1 MNFDFKPQK
10 MSAKAIV
17 GAIVVSFVLGSLILA
32 LSGHNPLDVYG
43 TMIDGSLMSRFSLA
57 STIRWTTPL
66 LFTGL
71 AAAVA
76 LRGGMFN
83 IGTEGQMFMGAF
95 FSAWAGFTFHGLP
108 PAVHIGLCLIAGAFG
123 GALWALFPAVI
134 RAYFGASE
142 MVMTLMLN
150 YVATNLTDYLTRYHF
165 LATGVQGHSLITAEI
180 APEARFAKIWADGSA
195 HYGVVLGLICIALF
209 WFMVHKTKF
218 GYELHICGVNPDFA
232 KCGGVN
238 VPATRIRIML
248 LSGAIAGLAGAT
260 EVMGVVG
267 RFMSGFSPDFGM
279 DGMVVA
285 LMGNSTPIG
294 VLLGAF
300 FLGIVKAGAL
310 QVERVTDVSRS
321 LAMVLQGLMVT
332 FISCTYLANMAF
344 KHPKHKA
351 DTGAEGGT

>member
-32 LSGHNPLDVYG
+32 FSGHNPLDVYG

-123 GALWALFPAVI
+123 GALWALFPAMI

-209 WFMVHKTKF
+209 WFMVHKK
-218 GYELHICGVNPDFA
+218 I
-232 KCGGVN
+232 
-238 VPATRIRIML
+238 
-248 LSGAIAGLAGAT
+248 
-260 EVMGVVG
+260 G
-267 RFMSGFSPDFGM
+267 RAH
-279 DGMVVA
+279 V
-285 LMGNSTPIG
+285 
-294 VLLGAF
+294 
-300 FLGIVKAGAL
+300 
-310 QVERVTDVSRS
+310 
-321 LAMVLQGLMVT
+321 
-332 FISCTYLANMAF
+332 
-344 KHPKHKA
+344 
-351 DTGAEGGT
+351 

>member
-17 GAIVVSFVLGSLILA
+17 GAIIVSFVLGSLILA
-32 LSGHNPLDVYG
+32 FSGHNPLDVYG

-83 IGTEGQMFMGAF
+83 IGTEGQMFIGAF

-123 GALWALFPAVI
+123 GALWALFPAVV

-248 LSGAIAGLAGAT
+248 LSGAIAG
-260 EVMGVVG
+260 VVG

-344 KHPKHKA
+344 KRPKHKA
-351 DTGAEGGT
+351 DPGTEGGT